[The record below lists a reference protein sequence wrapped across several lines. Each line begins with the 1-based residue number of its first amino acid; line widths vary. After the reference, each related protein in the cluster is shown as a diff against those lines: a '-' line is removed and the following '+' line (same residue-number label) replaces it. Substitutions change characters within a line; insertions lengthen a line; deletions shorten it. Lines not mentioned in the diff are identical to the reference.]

1 MEFWKIQKKTGHQ
14 LLFVTLTFQKSFS
27 KQSMINL
34 LELCS
39 RMGMNH
45 LNRACHV
52 RTLLTLLG
60 GRWWVMPCKSL
71 LLLITSL
78 RVSITTFTSDTSI
91 PWDKWSENRCLDTYK
106 SKWFFIKNWRKKSK
120 VAKNVKS
127 MNYVH
132 IRFCKVIVQ
141 VK

>member
-1 MEFWKIQKKTGHQ
+1 MKNRYLFRKLLYQ
-14 LLFVTLTFQKSFS
+14 LLFVIDISNIFIAHL
-27 KQSMINL
+27 INI
-34 LELCS
+34 LELYS
-39 RMGMNH
+39 RMSMNH

-71 LLLITSL
+71 PLLITSL
-78 RVSITTFTSDTSI
+78 KVSITTFTSDTSI

-106 SKWFFIKNWRKKSK
+106 SKSFSINLYINGGRKLK

-127 MNYVH
+127 IKYVLDSA
-132 IRFCKVIVQ
+132 RW
-141 VK
+141 